1 MMGWGCWRVL
11 LGGNEVDGDMAAQLD
26 MMVGADGGENGAGQG
41 QEGST
46 PVSGEKM
53 AALRSF
59 CCGEQNWI
67 RAWRYCWTGR
77 EGEEKS
83 AQDYRWK
90 EMHRDICTCWTG

>member
-1 MMGWGCWRVL
+1 MRTTDALQSGLRL
-11 LGGNEVDGDMAAQLD
+11 LDG
-26 MMVGADGGENGAGQG
+26 VIYVPVGQG
-41 QEGST
+41 KHDGMKA
-46 PVSGEKM
+46 SGEKM
-53 AALRSF
+53 AALRSC